1 MSSALSADRKAAL
14 MTAAMALAAALMTG
28 GVTEAVGLSPLVDSP
43 LHWWYFIPLFA
54 LVERAAVYIEVRNE
68 SYAIALSEPVTLI
81 ALFCL
86 SPIGLIAA
94 RTIGGPFTMIMRKIP
109 PAKLAFNTALF
120 ALEAAVASF
129 VLRGFVAPAVTGQVL
144 WAAGVG
150 IVLFTVLLSD
160 VLVTVVISFYDR
172 ARHATLAMA
181 TTRAN
186 MLMATATTSLTLLGI
201 AAVTAKP
208 LTAIALTVVLI
219 GAAILLREQAAT
231 VKRAT
236 NLNMIS
242 AFATTLTGLG
252 KTDDVLQALVD
263 ESAELLRGIHGAIVF
278 TSEVGQETPINQ
290 RPGGYQYDAVAV
302 RSKLLPPCLAAAVES
317 LTKPSL
323 LRDLDCP
330 TGSTTAYDGVAV
342 PLRVGDRR
350 AAIVIWER
358 STAVTSFDEGDLR
371 LLGALVAQTE
381 VAAQRSL
388 LGDQLAL
395 AAHHD
400 SLTGLANR
408 LGFEVAFAEAAP
420 AFGALMVIDLNRFKD
435 LNDTLG
441 HPTGDRALV
450 IIANRLAGLMRS
462 EAILGRLGGDE
473 FALFD
478 PTVTD
483 AAGAAGLAQRITDA
497 IEAPIEL
504 MQLSLH
510 VGASIGIA
518 LMPADGTDLMGLMSH
533 ADVAMYAA
541 KERQSGWEF
550 YRSEDDTNSPRRLEL
565 LAGLRPAIEGEQL
578 DVWYQPKVLASDGT
592 VVALEALARWEHP
605 RFGFVPPDEFIALAE
620 GAGLMRDLTDFVLS
634 RSMQDAARRRDDGWN
649 LPVAVNLS
657 TRNLLDDT
665 LAERIGQLLDANGID
680 AELISFEVT
689 ETAVMV
695 DRQRVMSVLDAIKAM
710 GFRIAVDDYG
720 TGYSSL
726 AYLRDLPVDELKID
740 RVFITDVDIDQSN
753 HKIVKSTIEL
763 AHGFGLEVV
772 AEGVERPGEWQA
784 LRSLGCDLIQG
795 YLFARPLR
803 SDLLDRWL
811 VEYEPGQVEVTVPA
825 R

>member
-1 MSSALSADRKAAL
+1 MTRLTLSADRKVSF
-14 MTAAMALAAALMTG
+14 MTAAMGLAAAFLLFS
-28 GVTEAVGLSPLVDSP
+28 VTSVVGTSALTETPLR
-43 LHWWYFIPLFA
+43 WWYFIPLFV
-54 LVERAAVYIEVRNE
+54 LVERSAVHIEVRNE

-81 ALFCL
+81 GLFCL
-86 SPIGLIAA
+86 SPLGLVAA
-94 RTIGGPFTMIMRKIP
+94 RFIGTAIALRSRGNSLP
-109 PAKLAFNTALF
+109 KLLFNLAMF
-120 ALEAAVASF
+120 ALETALIAF
-129 VLRGFVAPAVTGQVL
+129 VLRGFVAPAVSGQLL
-144 WAAGVG
+144 WACGVG
-150 IVLFTVLLSD
+150 LVLAAVVLGDL
-160 VLVTVVISFYDR
+160 LVSTVISFYDR
-172 ARHATLAMA
+172 NRPASLAMA
-181 TTRAN
+181 TAQAN
-186 MLMATATTSLTLLGI
+186 MLLATATTSITLLGV

-208 LTAIALTVVLI
+208 FTAIALVVVLL
-219 GAAILLREQAAT
+219 GMSILLREQAAT

-236 NLNMIS
+236 NLDMIS
-242 AFATTLTGLG
+242 GFATKLTGLG

-263 ESAELLRGIHGAIVF
+263 ESAALLRGSHGAIVVSPELEDF
-278 TSEVGQETPINQ
+278 VKGYRFDMEDDSEP
-290 RPGGYQYDAVAV
+290 
-302 RSKLLPPCLAAAVES
+302 LLPAGLASAVEGIA
-317 LTKPSL
+317 KPTL
-323 LRDLDCP
+323 LRDLNCAL
-330 TGSTTAYDGVAV
+330 GNAVGCDGVAA
-342 PLRVGDRR
+342 PLRVGD
-350 AAIVIWER
+350 ASAMVVIWER
-358 STAVTSFDEGDLR
+358 STAGGFFDNGDLT
-371 LLGALVAQTE
+371 LLAALVAQTE

-388 LGDQLAL
+388 LGDQLAK

-408 LGFEVAFAEAAP
+408 RGFEVALGEAAP
-420 AFGALMVIDLNRFKD
+420 KRGALLLIDLNRFKD

-441 HPTGDRALV
+441 HPTGDKALI
-450 IIANRLAGLMRS
+450 IIADRLSQVMRGS
-462 EAILGRLGGDE
+462 AILGRLGGDE

-478 PTVTD
+478 PD
-483 AAGAAGLAQRITDA
+483 AHDASAAAGLARRVIDA

-518 LMPADGTDLMGLMSH
+518 LMPADGADLMGLMSH

-541 KERQSGWEF
+541 KDRQSGWEF

-565 LAGLRPAIEGEQL
+565 LAGLRPAIDGEEL
-578 DVWYQPKVLASDGT
+578 DVWYQPKVRASDG
-592 VVALEALARWEHP
+592 VVVGLEALARWQHP

-634 RSMQDAARRRDDGWN
+634 RAMKDAAQRRDAGWV

-665 LAERIGQLLDANGID
+665 LARRIAELLKTNGIGP
-680 AELISFEVT
+680 ELISFEVT

-695 DRQRVMSVLDAIKAM
+695 DRQRVIAVLNAIKSL
-710 GFRIAVDDYG
+710 GFRIAIDDYG

-763 AHGFGLEVV
+763 AHGLGLEVV
-772 AEGVERPGEWQA
+772 AEGVERPGEWQT
-784 LRSLGCDLIQG
+784 LRALGCDLIQG
-795 YLFARPLR
+795 YLFARPLA
-803 SDLLDRWL
+803 SELLDCWL
-811 VEYEPGQVEVTVPA
+811 TEYEPGQVTAKVTT